1 MLHNLEELTKG
12 IFKGN
17 RLAIA
22 RSMTIIENEKSG
34 YVLLLSK
41 IYGYIGKAFRIGITG
56 PPGAGKSTLTN
67 YLAKLFIDNGSRV
80 GIIAV
85 DPTSPFTGGAIL
97 GDRVRMNALALNEKV
112 FIRSMATRGSTGGL
126 ARQATECADVLDAAG
141 YDIIFYE
148 TVGVGQ
154 VEMDIARAADTTI
167 VMIVPESGD
176 IIQNLKSGLMEIAD
190 IFVLNKTD
198 RPGADRMQKD
208 MEYVLHLREPD
219 NKWSP
224 VVLQTVANKGEGIDK
239 VYAELGTHRQFLE
252 SGEYLTEKRELRLK
266 DRIETIVRQKIEN
279 HFWDENRRQILK
291 NYIENEKENLSP
303 YVLAEKMLKKLL
315 EEI

>member
-1 MLHNLEELTKG
+1 MLHNLEELTKE

-34 YVLLLSK
+34 YVPLLSK

-190 IFVLNKTD
+190 IFVLNKAD

-224 VVLQTVANKGEGIDK
+224 VVSQTVANKCEGIDK

-266 DRIETIVRQKIEN
+266 DRIETIVRQKIED

-303 YVLAEKMLKKLL
+303 YALAEKMLKKLL